1 MSENRQHADKKPL
14 AIDERRLSVRAPVSP
29 QAFVKFGANNYGFVF
44 NISET
49 GLVFSPTGTLTL
61 AVGAVAKMRFLL
73 PESREWIETSGEVVW
88 IGDSQKEAGV
98 RFVDL
103 ADETRERIRNWIAHE
118 PSRAQPPHPRFAV
131 PALAKSPEDGTP
143 APASNG
149 SSEAKPGTFVD
160 STALNSILADPA
172 RLLRETKT
180 AREKPA
186 AQPSTSVEAK
196 PLPAPSNV
204 PVPDRRSHVRR
215 RVLSLEYIDL
225 GSFNGGILLNLS
237 EGGMYVQAVAG
248 LSNDDL
254 PELSFRLPDSTYVVK
269 TNAKIAWTGESRKD
283 AGIKFVNLSQEARL
297 KIREWVALELPP
309 VESAS
314 ASVANVAPVRKKTE
328 RLLEM
333 PAPAQSK
340 KAANFPEALPRIPR
354 SRENIPAPSPIVA
367 SAKVVASEKIV
378 ASEKPAAPR
387 PPELLHLAGPILQKR
402 LGEPP
407 KISEPAHVEINW
419 PEANSPEVTSPEVA
433 STEMTSPA
441 AAQPRSWR
449 GVAAVIFV
457 AVLLAFAAGWMVAGP
472 GGRAQFLAMFDRQ
485 PSDASNSAQN
495 SSPTP
500 TSAAPTENAPSTQ
513 TPTESSQQPA
523 QQTPSAPIV
532 TTKTPEK
539 SQQPAKLNGSVQPSP
554 SRANNS
560 NLSAANIPAPQT
572 QKSAPPVAHS
582 NVSPNASNATS
593 RDTRSAQPSTPS
605 TPSKSSAAPAE
616 NKTQITRPTST
627 QPAPTAP
634 ASNSATKN
642 SPSPAPSTS
651 APLAAPAVVAS
662 QPRSTAPPEIH
673 APVPGESSL
682 PVASAKP
689 PAPVEV
695 VKGTVSVSASPFP
708 SIHVPPE
715 MKSQISKTGAS
726 LELGKLISRV
736 EPVYPEDAERQR
748 IEGVVKLHIII
759 DRDGNIQNIDQMS
772 GPPLLEAAAANA
784 VRQWK
789 YKPTSLGG
797 QPVEAGVDVT
807 ATFRLQTTHA
817 N

>member
-1 MSENRQHADKKPL
+1 LFRAKKEVMSENRQHADKKRL

-73 PESREWIETSGEVVW
+73 PESREWIETSGEVAW

-103 ADETRERIRNWIAHE
+103 ADETRARIRNWIAHE

-131 PALAKSPEDGTP
+131 PELAKSPEGDTP
-143 APASNG
+143 VHAS
-149 SSEAKPGTFVD
+149 SASLEAKPGTFVD
-160 STALNSILADPA
+160 SAALKSILADPA

-180 AREKPA
+180 AREKLAPQLA
-186 AQPSTSVEAK
+186 KTVEAK
-196 PLPAPSNV
+196 PRPAPSNV
-204 PVPDRRSHVRR
+204 HVPERRSHRRR

-237 EGGMYVQAVAG
+237 EGGLYVQAVAG

-269 TNAKIAWTGESRKD
+269 TNAQIAWTGESRKD
-283 AGIKFVNLSQEARL
+283 AGIQFVDLPEEARL

-309 VESAS
+309 VESAN
-314 ASVANVAPVRKKTE
+314 ASDANVAPVRKKTE

-340 KAANFPEALPRIPR
+340 KAANFQEAPARIPQ
-354 SRENIPAPSPIVA
+354 SRDSTVVSSSVPS
-367 SAKVVASEKIV
+367 SIV
-378 ASEKPAAPR
+378 ASENPR
-387 PPELLHLAGPILQKR
+387 PSSAAELLHLSGPILQKR
-402 LGEPP
+402 LGQPP
-407 KISEPAHVEINW
+407 NISEAAN
-419 PEANSPEVTSPEVA
+419 ANLNSPEVTSP
-433 STEMTSPA
+433 A
-441 AAQPRSWR
+441 AGQPRSWR
-449 GVAAVIFV
+449 GLVAVIFA
-457 AVLLAFAAGWMVAGP
+457 AVLLAFVAGWMVAGP

-485 PSDASNSAQN
+485 QSNASISAQN

-500 TSAAPTENAPSTQ
+500 TSAAATENVPN
-513 TPTESSQQPA
+513 TPTANETPQQHL

-532 TTKTPEK
+532 TSRTPDK
-539 SQQPAKLNGSVQPSP
+539 SQSAKLNGNVQPSP
-554 SRANNS
+554 SHANTS
-560 NLSAANIPAPQT
+560 NLSVANSSPSKTQTPAPVTRTNIPSTASTDVNRSTRPSQ
-572 QKSAPPVAHS
+572 PL
-582 NVSPNASNATS
+582 ASNDA
-593 RDTRSAQPSTPS
+593 PN
-605 TPSKSSAAPAE
+605 SSAAPTQTKSQAIQPAE
-616 NKTQITRPTST
+616 QPRPVAATVVSNSAVKTTPPPAASNTSPQPPTST
-627 QPAPTAP
+627 
-634 ASNSATKN
+634 
-642 SPSPAPSTS
+642 
-651 APLAAPAVVAS
+651 VAS
-662 QPRSTAPPEIH
+662 QTPNAAPNPIATQPPAH
-673 APVPGESSL
+673 VDTPPV
-682 PVASAKP
+682 VAKP

-695 VKGTVSVSASPFP
+695 VKGTVSVSSSPFP
-708 SIHVPPE
+708 SIRVPPE
-715 MKSQISKTGAS
+715 MKSQISKQGAS
-726 LELGKLISRV
+726 LQLGQLISRV

-748 IEGVVKLHIII
+748 IEGVVKLHVII
-759 DRDGNIQNIDQMS
+759 DRDGNIQNVDQMT
-772 GPPLLEAAAANA
+772 GPPLLVAAAANA

-807 ATFRLQTTHA
+807 VVFRLQTTHA

>member
-1 MSENRQHADKKPL
+1 MSENPQHADKKRL

-73 PESREWIETSGEVVW
+73 PESREWIETSGEVAW

-131 PALAKSPEDGTP
+131 PELAKSPRSGTP
-143 APASNG
+143 APASSA

-160 STALNSILADPA
+160 GAALNSILADPA

-180 AREKPA
+180 AREKLAPQSA
-186 AQPSTSVEAK
+186 KTAEAK
-196 PLPAPSNV
+196 PRPAPSNV
-204 PVPDRRSHVRR
+204 HVPERRSHRRR

-248 LSNDDL
+248 LSNDEL
-254 PELSFRLPDSTYVVK
+254 PELNFRLPDSTYVVK
-269 TNAKIAWTGESRKD
+269 TNAQIAWTGESRKD
-283 AGIKFVNLSQEARL
+283 AGIQFVNLPEEARL

-309 VESAS
+309 VETANAS
-314 ASVANVAPVRKKTE
+314 DANVAPVRKKAE

-340 KAANFPEALPRIPR
+340 KAGNFPEALPRIPQ
-354 SRENIPAPSPIVA
+354 SRDSASVTSP
-367 SAKVVASEKIV
+367 IV
-378 ASEKPAAPR
+378 ASEKPAASSPL
-387 PPELLHLAGPILQKR
+387 ELLHLAGPILQKR
-402 LGEPP
+402 LGPP
-407 KISEPAHVEINW
+407 PVISD
-419 PEANSPEVTSPEVA
+419 EANAEVS
-433 STEMTSPA
+433 SPA
-441 AAQPRSWR
+441 TVQPRSWR
-449 GVAAVIFV
+449 GLVAVIFV
-457 AVLLAFAAGWMVAGP
+457 AVLLAFVAGWMVAGP
-472 GGRAQFLAMFDRQ
+472 GGRAQFLAMFERQ
-485 PSDASNSAQN
+485 PSNASDSAQN

-500 TSAAPTENAPSTQ
+500 AGAVATENPPN
-513 TPTESSQQPA
+513 TPTAIEAPQQHV

-532 TTKTPEK
+532 TNPTPDK
-539 SQQPAKLNGSVQPSP
+539 SQPTKLTRSVPPSP
-554 SRANNS
+554 SHSNSS
-560 NLSAANIPAPQT
+560 NLSASNIPTPQT
-572 QKSAPPVAHS
+572 QKSAPPVARL
-582 NVSPNASNATS
+582 NPPPNPSSATS

-605 TPSKSSAAPAE
+605 TASNFSSTLAQNQPRETRPEPAHPVTAPA
-616 NKTQITRPTST
+616 
-627 QPAPTAP
+627 
-634 ASNSATKN
+634 ASNSALKN
-642 SPSPAPSTS
+642 SPSPAISNPSPQPPTS
-651 APLAAPAVVAS
+651 AVAS
-662 QPRSTAPPEIH
+662 QTPNPS
-673 APVPGESSL
+673 
-682 PVASAKP
+682 PVATRPPAHVDTPPAAAKP

-715 MKSQISKTGAS
+715 MKSQISKQGAS
-726 LELGKLISRV
+726 LQLGQLISRV

-748 IEGVVKLHIII
+748 IEGVVKLHVII
-759 DRDGNIQNIDQMS
+759 DRDGNIQNIDQMT
-772 GPPLLEAAAANA
+772 GPPLLVAAAANA

>member
-1 MSENRQHADKKPL
+1 MSENPQHADKKRL
-14 AIDERRLSVRAPVSP
+14 TIDERRLSVRAPVSP

-73 PESREWIETSGEVVW
+73 PESREWIETSGEVAW

-103 ADETRERIRNWIAHE
+103 ADETRARIRNWIAHE

-131 PALAKSPEDGTP
+131 PELGKSPQGDAP
-143 APASNG
+143 APAS
-149 SSEAKPGTFVD
+149 SASLEAKPGTFVD
-160 STALNSILADPA
+160 STVLNSILADPA

-180 AREKPA
+180 ARKKLAPQPA
-186 AQPSTSVEAK
+186 KTVEAK
-196 PLPAPSNV
+196 PRPAPNNV
-204 PVPDRRSHVRR
+204 PVPDRRSHIRR

-248 LSNDDL
+248 LSNDEL

-269 TNAKIAWTGESRKD
+269 TNAQIAWTGESRKD
-283 AGIKFVNLSQEARL
+283 AGIQFVNLSEEARL

-309 VESAS
+309 VESAN
-314 ASVANVAPVRKKTE
+314 ASDANVAPVRKKTE

-333 PAPAQSK
+333 PSPGQSK
-340 KAANFPEALPRIPR
+340 KAANFPEALPRVPQ
-354 SRENIPAPSPIVA
+354 SRDNAPAPSP
-367 SAKVVASEKIV
+367 VVASQKIV
-378 ASEKPAAPR
+378 ASEKPAASR
-387 PPELLHLAGPILQKR
+387 PAELLHLSSPILQKR

-407 KISEPAHVEINW
+407 KIRAEAHSEINW
-419 PEANSPEVTSPEVA
+419 PEANSPEVKSPAVA

-449 GVAAVIFV
+449 GLAAVIFV
-457 AVLLAFAAGWMVAGP
+457 AVLLAFVAGWIVAGP

-485 PSDASNSAQN
+485 QSNASDSAQN

-500 TSAAPTENAPSTQ
+500 AGASATENPPN
-513 TPTESSQQPA
+513 TPAANETSQQPA
-523 QQTPSAPIV
+523 QQTPSAPVV
-532 TTKTPEK
+532 TTKTPDK
-539 SQQPAKLNGSVQPSP
+539 SQSANLNGSVPPSP
-554 SRANNS
+554 SHS
-560 NLSAANIPAPQT
+560 NGSSLSAVNIPTPQT

-582 NVSPNASNATS
+582 NISPNASSATS
-593 RDTRSAQPSTPS
+593 RDTRSSQPSTPS
-605 TPSKSSAAPAE
+605 TAPSSSATPAQ
-616 NKTQITRPTST
+616 NKAQAIQPVEQPRPV
-627 QPAPTAP
+627 TAP
-634 ASNSATKN
+634 VVSNSALKN
-642 SPSPAPSTS
+642 SPSPAASNPSPQPSPST
-651 APLAAPAVVAS
+651 VAS
-662 QPRSTAPPEIH
+662 QPPNPS
-673 APVPGESSL
+673 
-682 PVASAKP
+682 PVATQPPTRVDTPPVIAKP

-708 SIHVPPE
+708 SIRVPPE
-715 MKSQISKTGAS
+715 MKSQISKQGAS
-726 LELGKLISRV
+726 LQLGQLISRV

-748 IEGVVKLHIII
+748 IEGVVKLHVII
-759 DRDGNIQNIDQMS
+759 DRDGNIQNIDQTT
-772 GPPLLEAAAANA
+772 GPPLLVAAAANA

>member
-1 MSENRQHADKKPL
+1 LNSGIEQYIGQTLALPHQKEVMSENRQHADKKPL

-29 QAFVKFGANNYGFVF
+29 QAFVKFGGNNYGFVF

-73 PESREWIETSGEVVW
+73 PESREWIETSGEVAW

-103 ADETRERIRNWIAHE
+103 ADETRARIRNWIAHE

-131 PALAKSPEDGTP
+131 PELAKPPEGDPP
-143 APASNG
+143 APASSA

-160 STALNSILADPA
+160 GTALNSILADPA

-180 AREKPA
+180 AREKLAP
-186 AQPSTSVEAK
+186 QSPKPVEVK
-196 PLPAPSNV
+196 PRPAPSNV
-204 PVPDRRSHVRR
+204 HVPERRSHRRR

-237 EGGMYVQAVAG
+237 EGGLYVQAVAG

-269 TNAKIAWTGESRKD
+269 TNAQIAWTGESRKD
-283 AGIKFVNLSQEARL
+283 AGIKFVNLSEEARL

-309 VESAS
+309 VESAN
-314 ASVANVAPVRKKTE
+314 ASDANVAPVRKKTE

-333 PAPAQSK
+333 PPPGLSK
-340 KAANFPEALPRIPR
+340 KPGNIPEAQPRIPQTQD
-354 SRENIPAPSPIVA
+354 SPLAPPLSAAPGNPPAPKAV
-367 SAKVVASEKIV
+367 
-378 ASEKPAAPR
+378 
-387 PPELLHLAGPILQKR
+387 ELLHLSGPILQKR
-402 LGEPP
+402 LGQPP
-407 KISEPAHVEINW
+407 KISE
-419 PEANSPEVTSPEVA
+419 EANAEVNSAEV
-433 STEMTSPA
+433 SSPA
-441 AAQPRSWR
+441 AVQPRSWR
-449 GVAAVIFV
+449 GLVAVIFV
-457 AVLLAFAAGWMVAGP
+457 AVLLAFVAGWMVAGP

-485 PSDASNSAQN
+485 PSNASSSAQN

-500 TSAAPTENAPSTQ
+500 TSAAATENAAN
-513 TPTESSQQPA
+513 TPAANETPKQPA
-523 QQTPSAPIV
+523 QQAPSAPTV
-532 TTKTPEK
+532 TNKTPDK
-539 SQQPAKLNGSVQPSP
+539 SQPAKLNGSVQPSP
-554 SRANNS
+554 SHANSS
-560 NLSAANIPAPQT
+560 NLSAANIPTPQT
-572 QKSAPPVAHS
+572 QKSAPPVAHL
-582 NVSPNASNATS
+582 NISPNASSATS
-593 RDTRSAQPSTPS
+593 RDTRSSQPSTPS
-605 TPSKSSAAPAE
+605 AAPSSSSAPAQTKAQAIHPVE
-616 NKTQITRPTST
+616 QPRPV
-627 QPAPTAP
+627 TAP
-634 ASNSATKN
+634 VVSNSAVKT
-642 SPSPAPSTS
+642 SPSLSVSNTSPQPSPSTVS
-651 APLAAPAVVAS
+651 S
-662 QPRSTAPPEIH
+662 QPPNANPNPAATQPTAHVDTPPVI
-673 APVPGESSL
+673 
-682 PVASAKP
+682 AKP

-695 VKGTVSVSASPFP
+695 VKGTVSVSSSPFP
-708 SIHVPPE
+708 SIRVPPE
-715 MKSQISKTGAS
+715 MKSQISKQGAS
-726 LELGKLISRV
+726 LQLGQLISRV

-748 IEGVVKLHIII
+748 IEGVVKLHVII
-759 DRDGNIQNIDQMS
+759 DRDGNIQSIDQMT

-807 ATFRLQTTHA
+807 AVFRLQTTHA